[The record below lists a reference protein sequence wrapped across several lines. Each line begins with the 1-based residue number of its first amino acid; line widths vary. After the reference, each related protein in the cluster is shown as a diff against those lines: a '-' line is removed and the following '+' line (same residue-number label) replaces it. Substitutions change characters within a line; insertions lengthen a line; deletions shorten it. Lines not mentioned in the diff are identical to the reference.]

1 MSTIAPEASRQ
12 RFRGHT
18 GSHAGPSEGG
28 CPDLRPLGH
37 PGSGLPHPAIQGPRW
52 APAIK
57 QATRWKYTP
66 MGRDAAGQVW
76 YTGLSTLDG
85 HHRKA
90 HARWQGCHGHREH
103 SLPPAYAQHLRET
116 AWNDPTV
123 PAQYLSPGTRW
134 GSMLWKDR
142 PSRGKEFVVNRNQT
156 GTERPWQVSDY
167 VPGLSQLQ
175 RPRYAT
181 QSIRHWDLEPYCPST
196 ARRSL
201 PGHTP
206 SFL

>member
-1 MSTIAPEASRQ
+1 MQAPRREAAR
-12 RFRGHT
+12 T
-18 GSHAGPSEGG
+18 YVPSGTLEVDF
-28 CPDLRPLGH
+28 PTPLY
-37 PGSGLPHPAIQGPRW
+37 SDDYLSLEGPRW